1 MRTGRQVER
10 WERALPWLWALALA
24 GAYSAL
30 SLSRYL
36 RYEIRSWDLGIFT
49 QTVAGYADLSAP
61 VVDLK
66 GPGFNVLGD
75 HFSPLLA
82 LLAPFYGLWPTPV
95 TLLVAQAVLVAISAA
110 VVLRAAVE
118 HLGRAAGIAVG
129 VAYGLSYGLQ
139 TGVDSEFHE
148 FALAVPLLA
157 LAGSAYLDRDWR
169 RCALWA
175 LPLLLVKEDLGLT
188 VAALGG
194 ALLLNGARRWG
205 TVLLVAGAVGFVLT
219 VGVVIPLLSPD
230 GAYVYWSRF
239 GGDGSGGLL
248 DAGPFGVIG
257 GVLQAAVVPAVKIE
271 TLLVTLA
278 VTGALALR
286 SPFVLLAVPNLVE
299 RFLGNVSFYWGL
311 DWHYSMP
318 LMPVLFI
325 ALVDGAVRARTGR
338 LRWLAA
344 YATHVPAL
352 AVAVALV
359 LTVVRPLPLRAL
371 VEPATWQPAPRADAA
386 EQVLAAVPAGAS
398 VESDLGLLNH
408 LVADRDVYWI
418 GDAEPV
424 VPDYVV
430 IDTSTWSTLPPDAA
444 TYAEQ
449 LHPGADYDTVFR
461 AEGYEVARRVG

>member
-24 GAYSAL
+24 SVYGAL
-30 SLSRYL
+30 SISRYL
-36 RYEIRSWDLGIFT
+36 RYETSSWDLGIFT
-49 QTVAGYADLSAP
+49 QAVAGYADLAAP
-61 VVDLK
+61 VADLK
-66 GPGFNVLGD
+66 GAGVNVLGD

-82 LLAPFYGLWPTPV
+82 LLAPFYRLWPTPI
-95 TLLVAQAVLVAISAA
+95 TLLVAQAVLVALSAA
-110 VVLRAAVE
+110 VVMRAAVA

-139 TGVDSEFHE
+139 SGVAAEFHE
-148 FALAVPLLA
+148 FAFAVPLLA
-157 LAGSAYLDRDWR
+157 LSGAAYLDRDWR

-188 VAALGG
+188 VAALGV
-194 ALLLNGARRWG
+194 ALLLSGARRWG
-205 TVLLVAGAVGFVLT
+205 IGLLTAGLVGFALT
-219 VGVVIPLLSPD
+219 VGLLIPLMSPD
-230 GAYVYWSRF
+230 GAYAYWDRF
-239 GGDGSGGLL
+239 TGDGSGGLVGL
-248 DAGPFGVIG
+248 
-257 GVLQAAVVPAVKIE
+257 LTAAVLPPAKIE

-286 SPFVLLAVPNLVE
+286 SPFVLLAVPNLAE
-299 RFLGNVSFYWGL
+299 RFLGDVPFYWCL
-311 DWHYSMP
+311 DFHYSLP
-318 LMPVLFI
+318 LMPVLFV
-325 ALVDGAVRARTGR
+325 ALVDGVLCARAGR
-338 LRWLAA
+338 VRWLAA

-359 LTVVRPLPLRAL
+359 LTLVLPLPLRTLA
-371 VEPATWQPAPRADAA
+371 EPATWQPAPRAAA
-386 EQVLAAVPAGAS
+386 AQQVLAAVPAGAS
-398 VESDLGLLNH
+398 VESDLGLLTH

-430 IDTSTWSTLPPDAA
+430 IDASGWSSSPVDVA

-449 LHPGADYDTVFR
+449 LHPGASYDTVL
-461 AEGYEVARRVG
+461 ETGGYQLAHRVG